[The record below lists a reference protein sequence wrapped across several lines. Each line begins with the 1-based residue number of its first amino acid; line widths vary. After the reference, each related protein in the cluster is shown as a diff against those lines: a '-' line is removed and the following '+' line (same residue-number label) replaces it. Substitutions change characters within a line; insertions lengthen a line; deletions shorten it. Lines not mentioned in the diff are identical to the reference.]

1 MKKEEELQQ
10 GIPYV
15 IARSNFKR
23 WNQMK
28 EHKKS
33 SVK

>member
-10 GIPYV
+10 GIYYV
-15 IARSNFKR
+15 IARRNFKR